1 MRKIKIAG
9 TGCCLLD
16 YLYTGIN
23 FDSPEFTRYLS
34 SETGD
39 GGLNPGKLVLTDDL
53 EKFSGK
59 KFTDLLHEIIG
70 GREPDELNLGGP
82 SIVALIHAA
91 QLLADKASV
100 QFYGTIGKDPAG
112 KKILS
117 IIRRTPVRTNKIK
130 LTNHPSST
138 TNVLSDPMYNNGLG
152 ERTFIHNIGSSWD
165 IHPAQLDRHFF
176 KSDITVFGGT
186 ALVPDIHSNLDSL
199 IRKAKQNKSITVI
212 NTVFDFRSE
221 KSNPGSRWQFMD
233 NDESFRDIDILI
245 MDLEEALKI
254 SGTNSPDNASAFFM
268 EHEVSSFV
276 ITDGALPVWFYSDGR
291 LFRKHPLGQL
301 PTSDNIHIELK
312 YNTGLA
318 GDTTGCGDNFAGG
331 IIASAAWQLRYKKPG
346 ELDIIDACAWGIA
359 SGGFTCFYIG
369 GTYLE
374 WSKGEKF
381 NLVNPYYELYR
392 KQIADLI

>member
-1 MRKIKIAG
+1 MGKITIAG

-23 FDSPEFTRYLS
+23 FKSPEFTRYLS
-34 SETGD
+34 RKTGD

-59 KFTDLLHEIIG
+59 KFTDLLNEIIG
-70 GREPDELNLGGP
+70 DREPDELNLGGP

-91 QLLADKASV
+91 QLLANRASV
-100 QFYGTIGKDPAG
+100 HFYGTIGKDPAG
-112 KKILS
+112 EKIIS
-117 IIRRTPVRTNKIK
+117 IIKRTPVRTNKIK
-130 LTNHPSST
+130 IINHPSST
-138 TNVLSDPMYNNGLG
+138 TNVLSDHSYYNGQG
-152 ERTFIHNIGSSWD
+152 ERTFIHNIGTSWD
-165 IHPAQLDRHFF
+165 IHPEQLDRHFF
-176 KSDITVFGGT
+176 SSDITVFGGT
-186 ALVPDIHSNLDSL
+186 ALVPNIHSNLGAL
-199 IRKAKQNKSITVI
+199 VRKVKQHQSITVV

-221 KSNPGSRWQFMD
+221 KSNPGARWQFLD

-254 SGTNSPDNASAFFM
+254 SGTDSPDNASAFYID
-268 EHEVSSFV
+268 HGVSSFV
-276 ITDGALPVWFYSDGR
+276 ITDGASPVWFFSDGR
-291 LFRKHPLGQL
+291 LFRKHSLSQL
-301 PTSDNIHIELK
+301 PTSDNVHSELK
-312 YNTGLA
+312 HNTGLA
-318 GDTTGCGDNFAGG
+318 GDTTGCGDNLAGG
-331 IIASAAWQLRYKKPG
+331 IIASVAWQLQNMKPG

-381 NLVNPYYELYR
+381 NLVNPYYELYL
-392 KQIADLI
+392 KQIEDLI